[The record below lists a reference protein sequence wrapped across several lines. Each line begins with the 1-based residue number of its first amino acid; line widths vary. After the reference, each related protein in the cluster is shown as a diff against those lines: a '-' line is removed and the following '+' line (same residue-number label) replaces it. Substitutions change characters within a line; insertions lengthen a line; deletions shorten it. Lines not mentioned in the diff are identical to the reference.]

1 MRSWDLPEMTTLS
14 ASKISRGGIYEELE
28 MSSIFLDV
36 TSGKPRYSVSE
47 QGEDYRGDAML
58 STNDSRPN
66 VASLLASRSILG
78 RTAVITKDNETWVG
92 SAQGYSDV
100 SLSYDNVM
108 YKDAMDDM
116 RVFRFNFQYSHQEQ
130 SQTQ

>member
-1 MRSWDLPEMTTLS
+1 MTTLS

-47 QGEDYRGDAML
+47 EGEDYRGDAML
-58 STNDSRPN
+58 STNDSHPN